1 MSIILFIIILAVL
14 ILAHE
19 FGHFIVAKKSGIR
32 VDEFGIGFPPKLWGK
47 KIGET
52 EYTVNALPFGGFVRI
67 FGENPEDTSILDF
80 FNSKRSFTHKPK
92 LIQTAVL
99 CAGVFFNLLLAWLLL
114 TVGLLIGSAFSSSSP
129 LPNGIW
135 VEKPAL
141 TVLEVMKDSPA
152 EKAGITAG
160 DIILSSSDVA
170 SKKTIANATPEAFQN
185 FVGARD
191 AKKISIR
198 IKSGSVERTISIT
211 PKRGIVADKPAI
223 GIAMDMVGTM
233 RLPAHLA
240 LYEGGKL
247 TLLYTK
253 ETFKGIMGLL
263 FDSVRGKADMS
274 SVAGPV
280 GIVKIVG
287 DASRLGFERLLALT
301 AIISI
306 NLAVVNILPIPALD
320 GGRVFFVIIEAIKGS
335 PIKPKTA
342 NMVNTIS
349 FFILIGLIIIITF
362 SDVWK
367 IFAG

>member
-52 EYTVNALPFGGFVRI
+52 EYTVNALPFGGFVKI
-67 FGENPEDTSILDF
+67 FGEDPDQTSISGPE
-80 FNSKRSFTHKPK
+80 SKRSFVNQPK

-114 TVGLLIGSAFSSSSP
+114 AIGLMIGSAFSSASP

-160 DIILSSSDVA
+160 DIILSSSDVT
-170 SKKTIANATPEAFQN
+170 SKETMTNATPETFQN
-185 FVGARD
+185 FVGTRD
-191 AKKISIR
+191 AKKISLR
-198 IKSGSVERTISIT
+198 IERGSEEKNIEVAPIQGVVSG
-211 PKRGIVADKPAI
+211 KPAI

-240 LYEGGKL
+240 IYEGGKL
-247 TLLYTK
+247 TLLYTS
-253 ETFKGIMGLL
+253 ETFKGIIGLL
-263 FDSVRGKADMS
+263 FDSFRGKADMTN
-274 SVAGPV
+274 VAGPV

-287 DASRLGFERLLALT
+287 DASRLGFERLLTLT
-301 AIISI
+301 AIISV

-320 GGRVFFVIIEAIKGS
+320 GGRVLFVLIEAVKRS

-342 NMVNTIS
+342 NMINTIS
-349 FFILIGLIIIITF
+349 FFILIGLIIAITF

-367 IFAG
+367 IFAS

>member
-1 MSIILFIIILAVL
+1 
-14 ILAHE
+14 
-19 FGHFIVAKKSGIR
+19 
-32 VDEFGIGFPPKLWGK
+32 
-47 KIGET
+47 
-52 EYTVNALPFGGFVRI
+52 
-67 FGENPEDTSILDF
+67 
-80 FNSKRSFTHKPK
+80 
-92 LIQTAVL
+92 
-99 CAGVFFNLLLAWLLL
+99 
-114 TVGLLIGSAFSSSSP
+114 
-129 LPNGIW
+129 
-135 VEKPAL
+135 
-141 TVLEVMKDSPA
+141 
-152 EKAGITAG
+152 
-160 DIILSSSDVA
+160 
-170 SKKTIANATPEAFQN
+170 
-185 FVGARD
+185 
-191 AKKISIR
+191 
-198 IKSGSVERTISIT
+198 
-211 PKRGIVADKPAI
+211 
-223 GIAMDMVGTM
+223 MDMVGTM

>member
-1 MSIILFIIILAVL
+1 MSILIFIIILAVL

-47 KIGET
+47 KFGET
-52 EYTVNALPFGGFVRI
+52 EYTVNALPFGGFVKI
-67 FGENPEDTSILDF
+67 FGEDPDQTSISGPE
-80 FNSKRSFTHKPK
+80 SKRSFVNQPK
-92 LIQTAVL
+92 LIQTVVL
-99 CAGVFFNLLLAWLLL
+99 CAGVFFNLLLAWLFL
-114 TVGLLIGSAFSSSSP
+114 TVGLLIGSAFSSASP
-129 LPNGIW
+129 LPNGVW

-141 TVLEVMKDSPA
+141 TVLEVIKNSPA
-152 EKAGITAG
+152 EKAGIVTG
-160 DIILSSSDVA
+160 DIILSSSDVM
-170 SKKTIANATPEAFQN
+170 SKETITDATPETFQN

-191 AKKISIR
+191 AKKISMQIE
-198 IKSGSVERTISIT
+198 SGSVEKTILVT
-211 PKRGIVADKPAI
+211 PTTGIVKGKPAI

-233 RLPAHLA
+233 RLPTYLA
-240 LYEGGKL
+240 IYEGGKL
-247 TLLYTK
+247 TLLYTS

-263 FDSVRGKADMS
+263 FDSFHGKADMS
-274 SVAGPV
+274 SVSGPV

-320 GGRVFFVIIEAIKGS
+320 GGRVFFVLIEAVKGS

-342 NMVNTIS
+342 NVINTIS
-349 FFILIGLIIIITF
+349 FFILIGLIIVITF

-367 IFAG
+367 LFVH